1 MVALRKSKP
10 RHMTL
15 AEFLSWEPADRS
27 GARWQLVDGVPVAMA
42 PTTETH
48 AALQGEIGRVIG
60 NHLLDTRNHCRLL
73 SQPGVV
79 PRIGAERNFR
89 IPDLGVTCAP
99 PSSGLTV
106 ADPVLLIEILS
117 PSNEDETRAN
127 IWAYATI
134 PSGQEILAVHSTSIE
149 AELLR
154 RLPDGAWPDSPVIL
168 QAADTLTLAS
178 IGFST
183 HVSAL
188 YRTTALA
195 S

>member
-15 AEFLSWEPADRS
+15 AGVLSRRTRRPVRRA
-27 GARWQLVDGVPVAMA
+27 WQLVDGVPVAMA
-42 PTTETH
+42 PATETH

-79 PRIGAERNFR
+79 PRIGAGRNFR

-99 PSSGLTV
+99 PSRGLTV

-117 PSNEDETRAN
+117 PSNEHETRAN
-127 IWAYATI
+127 IWAYAI
-134 PSGQEILAVHSTSIE
+134 PSVQEILAVHSTRVE

-154 RLPDGAWPDSPVIL
+154 RLPDSAWPDIPVIL
-168 QAADTLTLAS
+168 RGNDTRANAS

-183 HVSAL
+183 HVSGEL
-188 YRTTALA
+188 SHLTLA